1 MPKDGND
8 PDQQQKIAEAKEY
21 FERNYEKYSK
31 EYDESVFQK
40 IVKKLPRK
48 ISEPF
53 MKIFYIMKC
62 PEITAAEKAWCV
74 AGLGYV
80 VLPLDII
87 PDVIPVIG
95 WLDDLGV
102 VAMLL
107 AKFNGYAKTEWVQ
120 QQIAAFYGDEIDVS
134 PLD

>member
-1 MPKDGND
+1 MPKNGNT
-8 PDQQQKIAEAKEY
+8 PDQQQKITEARDY
-21 FERNYEKYSK
+21 FERNHEKYSK
-31 EYDESVFQK
+31 EYDESIFQK
-40 IVKKLPRK
+40 IVRNLPRK

-53 MKIFYIMKC
+53 MKLFYIMKH

-87 PDVIPVIG
+87 PDAIPIIG

-102 VAMLL
+102 MAMLL
-107 AKFNGYAKTEWVQ
+107 AKFNGYGNMEWVQ
-120 QQIAAFYGDEIDVS
+120 EKIAAFYEDEIDVS
-134 PLD
+134 G

>member
-1 MPKDGND
+1 MPKNGND
-8 PDQQQKIAEAKEY
+8 PDQQQKIAETKEY

-31 EYDESVFQK
+31 EYDESIFQK

-53 MKIFYIMKC
+53 MKLFYIMKC
-62 PEITAAEKAWCV
+62 PEITATEKAWCV

-80 VLPLDII
+80 VLPFDII
-87 PDVIPVIG
+87 PDAIPIIG
-95 WLDDLGV
+95 FLDDLGV

-107 AKFNGYAKTEWVQ
+107 AKFSGYGNTEWVQ
-120 QQIAAFYGDEIDVS
+120 EKIAAFYGGEIDVS
-134 PLD
+134 G

>member
-8 PDQQQKIAEAKEY
+8 PDQQRKIAEAKEY
-21 FERNYEKYSK
+21 FERNHEKYSK

-48 ISEPF
+48 VSEPF
-53 MKIFYIMKC
+53 IKLFYIMKY
-62 PEITAAEKAWCV
+62 PGITAAEKAWCV

-87 PDVIPVIG
+87 PDAIPIFG

-102 VAMLL
+102 VGMLL
-107 AKFNGYAKTEWVQ
+107 AKFNGYGNTEWVQ
-120 QQIAAFYGDEIDVS
+120 EKIAAFYGDEIDVS
-134 PLD
+134 G